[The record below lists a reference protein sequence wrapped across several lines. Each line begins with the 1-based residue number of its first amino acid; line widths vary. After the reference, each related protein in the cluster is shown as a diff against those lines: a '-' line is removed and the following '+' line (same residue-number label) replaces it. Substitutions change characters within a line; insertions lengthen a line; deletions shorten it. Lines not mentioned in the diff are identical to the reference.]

1 MCVYIYYPTTNPEL
15 EAIILAV
22 AEPSSPFW
30 IISVYKVQTCVVRSL
45 RGQDPGKRSVTK
57 RDTFVFAQNEGRSV
71 KRAFTCVNRERY
83 KKGLIARLDP
93 NLIFIRYY
101 REHRS
106 SVEIFINIFLF
117 DIYTLI
123 FFPLFDDEW
132 RILAISPVKIIYI
145 EDKTIGRVD
154 DSWRKKIRENK
165 P

>member
-83 KKGLIARLDP
+83 KKGLIARPRLDP
-93 NLIFIRYY
+93 NLIFISYIIASIDHPWKY
-101 REHRS
+101 
-106 SVEIFINIFLF
+106 LL
-117 DIYTLI
+117 IY
-123 FFPLFDDEW
+123 FY
-132 RILAISPVKIIYI
+132 SIYI
-145 EDKTIGRVD
+145 RLYSFLYSTTNGEFSR
-154 DSWRKKIRENK
+154 
-165 P
+165 